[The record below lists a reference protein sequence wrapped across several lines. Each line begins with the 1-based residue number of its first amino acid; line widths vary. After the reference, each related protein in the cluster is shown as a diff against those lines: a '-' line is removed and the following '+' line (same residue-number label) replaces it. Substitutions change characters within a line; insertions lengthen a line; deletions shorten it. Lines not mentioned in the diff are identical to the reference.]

1 MSQIHLIETEDLKQT
16 LKEVVAEVL
25 SKSNRGPIPPAKQ
38 WLNRRDVKEILGVS
52 DAQLQYLR
60 DSRQIPFSQ
69 FGRKI
74 IYKADDIEAFLIRHR
89 VEATKR
95 ESKERP

>member
-1 MSQIHLIETEDLKQT
+1 MTKIHLIETEE
-16 LKEVVAEVL
+16 LKEVIREVVNEAISRNIPVKKEV
-25 SKSNRGPIPPAKQ
+25 SKT
-38 WLNRRDVKEILGVS
+38 WLNRKEVKNILGVS

-74 IYKADDIEAFLIRHR
+74 VYKAEDIEAFLKKHR
-89 VEATKR
+89 VESHKR
-95 ESKERP
+95 Q

>member
-1 MSQIHLIETEDLKQT
+1 MSNIELVEVEDLKES
-16 LKEVVAEVL
+16 LREIVREVITGTIP
-25 SKSNRGPIPPAKQ
+25 SSPKSDKS
-38 WLNRRDVKEILGVS
+38 WLNRHDVKRILGVS

-74 IYKADDIEAFLIRHR
+74 VYKAEDVEAFLNRHR
-89 VEATKR
+89 VEAHKR
-95 ESKERP
+95 VLD

>member
-1 MSQIHLIETEDLKQT
+1 MSKIHLIETEDLKET
-16 LKEVVAEVL
+16 LREVVTEVL
-25 SKSNRGPIPPAKQ
+25 SKSNPSPRTPVKP
-38 WLNRRDVKEILGVS
+38 WLNRKDVKEILGVS

-74 IYKADDIEAFLIRHR
+74 VYKAEDIEAFLRRHR

-95 ESKERP
+95 ES